1 MRVLTMVVSQPQPN
15 KTMRGGARK
24 GAGRK
29 RGSTKTTMT
38 FSMEQSLLE
47 PLREQVPRGQ
57 MTKFVESALERA
69 LDEMPNIS

>member
-1 MRVLTMVVSQPQPN
+1 
-15 KTMRGGARK
+15 
-24 GAGRK
+24 
-29 RGSTKTTMT
+29 
-38 FSMEQSLLE
+38 MEQSLLE